1 MALLYILL
9 ENFKKREVFKDTKKP
24 TANNDID
31 HYKYFQMLKK
41 LPSTM
46 MAYYTFFSNFFKNY
60 SKILNTTKFL

>member
-46 MAYYTFFSNFFKNY
+46 MAYYTFFSKL
-60 SKILNTTKFL
+60 LNIIQRYLI